1 MSPFIDSVHSFI
13 PAQIHSFF
21 STWNE
26 SVGWCV
32 PVTKCKLLTL
42 FLTFCHLLLYRS
54 IAHQTLYQSS
64 FEPNSIGWNVQ
75 WQNREKRER
84 TFSFREFLCHHVIKS
99 ATRRKSHAVRINTGV
114 CWRCGLSDRI
124 ESAGS
129 LSSPG
134 HQSTRSENHP
144 LERAVPFF
152 LFEDFFLSTYRS
164 PGGHWCKHSIAS
176 VWTEIGGK
184 VFRVGS
190 LYLFDFKFV

>member
-64 FEPNSIGWNVQ
+64 FEPNSIEWSVQ

-152 LFEDFFLSTYRS
+152 FVWRFFFVDVSITWWPLMQTFDCVRVNRNWWESVSSWLSLS
-164 PGGHWCKHSIAS
+164 FQI
-176 VWTEIGGK
+176 
-184 VFRVGS
+184 
-190 LYLFDFKFV
+190 